1 MNSRKI
7 LKTVGLVALAAGAAA
22 AVGVLVVRDQFS
34 RHRRDLFSA
43 RPLRRMAA
51 LGYMAGREPSVEA
64 VQVLRDYIA
73 WEPRPLIRRRAVQ
86 ILERMER
93 DLEKTSP
100 RGPHGPVASGEL
112 AG

>member
-1 MNSRKI
+1 MSARKI
-7 LKTVGLVALAAGAAA
+7 LRTAGLIALAAGAAA

-43 RPLRRMAA
+43 RPIRRIAA
-51 LGYMAGREPSVEA
+51 LGYLAGREPSVEA
-64 VQVLRDYIA
+64 VQVLRDYVA

-86 ILERMER
+86 ILARMER
-93 DLEKTSP
+93 ALEETNP
-100 RGPHGPVASGEL
+100 RGPRGPVVSGEL